1 MTQKINKMSK
11 RLLDSQIVEKKKKK
25 KPYNQF
31 FFLEEPYNQNLKA
44 HKSKIV
50 WDLHCANFAL

>member
-25 KPYNQF
+25 KPYNQ
-31 FFLEEPYNQNLKA
+31 NLKA